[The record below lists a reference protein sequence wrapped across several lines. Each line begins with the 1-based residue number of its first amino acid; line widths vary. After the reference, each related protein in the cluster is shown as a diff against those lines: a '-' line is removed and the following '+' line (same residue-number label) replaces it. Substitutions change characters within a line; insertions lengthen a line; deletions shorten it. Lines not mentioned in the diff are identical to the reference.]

1 MTIQSFTADRSRGFA
16 IGEAVR
22 SIMEGLSARVAARRR
37 YRRVR
42 AELLNYSP
50 RQLGELGI
58 SEADVEFVAEDAS
71 RR

>member
-1 MTIQSFTADRSRGFA
+1 MTIHSFTADTSRGFA

-50 RQLGELGI
+50 QQLGELGI
-58 SEADVEFVAEDAS
+58 SEADIEFVAEDTS